1 MAPRVGSLPSYVT
14 VWLLLVLAWAANFII
29 RIGFSA
35 LLPPIIAELDLSYA
49 RAGVLASAF
58 FWAYVAMQIPAGLL
72 GDRFG
77 RRRVLLIGLV
87 GGACAAALTGAA
99 GSFAMLVVARILT
112 GACQG
117 SLFSNDRALIV
128 AVTPPDKIGLGQG
141 VSFSGPGIGLTLGL
155 LLGGVLGE
163 WLSWRTTFWLFALGP
178 MVAALSI
185 ARWVPAPADAAPA
198 GHAGARLWTVLG
210 TARIWLL
217 GIVGSCG
224 IYVQFVLATWA
235 PLFFQE
241 TGVEELG
248 RAGMYASLQGPAA
261 IAGLIAG
268 GWTDDRVRRYGL
280 GHPTVIA
287 VALAALALSVAG
299 MAGAI
304 GYRSPLGLAVA
315 LSVGAFFCWSMWAA
329 SYALLG
335 ELVSRASLGTAFGLL
350 NSVSFLGAIVGPP
363 LTGWVRDATGSFTP
377 GCLLAALVAL
387 VGAVLSLTLRGP
399 APSARR
405 DVP

>member
-1 MAPRVGSLPSYVT
+1 MPAALPSYVT

-35 LLPPIIAELDLSYA
+35 LLPPIIAELDLSYT
-49 RAGVLASAF
+49 RAGMLAGAF

-99 GSFAMLVVARILT
+99 GSFTLLVVARILT

-163 WLSWRTTFWLFALGP
+163 WLSWRTAFWLFALGP
-178 MVAALSI
+178 LVSALAV
-185 ARWVPAPADAAPA
+185 ARWVPAPVHAAPA
-198 GHAGARLWTVLG
+198 GHAGARLSTVLG
-210 TARIWLL
+210 NGRLWLL
-217 GIVGSCG
+217 GIVSGCG
-224 IYVQFVLATWA
+224 IYVQFVLAIWA

-248 RAGMYASLQGPAA
+248 RAGTYASLQGPAA
-261 IAGLIAG
+261 IAGLIVG
-268 GWTDDRVRRYGL
+268 GWTDDRVRRHGL
-280 GHPTVIA
+280 GHSTVIA
-287 VALAALALSVAG
+287 VGLAALALSVAA

-304 GYRSPLGLAVA
+304 GSRSPLWLAVA
-315 LSVGAFFCWSMWAA
+315 LVVAGFFCWSIWGAVYPM
-329 SYALLG
+329 LG
-335 ELVSRASLGTAFGLL
+335 DLVDRESLGTAFGLL

-363 LTGWVRDATGSFTP
+363 LTGWVRDAAGSFTP

-387 VGAVLSLTLRGP
+387 VGVVLSLTMRAA
-399 APSARR
+399 APPARR

>member
-1 MAPRVGSLPSYVT
+1 MRALPPYVA
-14 VWLLLVLAWAANFII
+14 VWLLLVLAWATNFII

-35 LLPPIIAELDLSYA
+35 LLPSIISELGLSYT

-58 FWAYVAMQIPAGLL
+58 FWAYAAMQLPAGLL

-77 RRRVLLIGLV
+77 RRRVLLLGLI
-87 GGACAAALTGAA
+87 GGAGAAVLTGAA
-99 GSFAMLVVARILT
+99 GSFAMLIVARVVT

-117 SLFSNDRALIV
+117 SLFSNDRAIIV

-178 MVAALSI
+178 IIAALCI
-185 ARWVPAPADAAPA
+185 VRWVPAPSPAAQRA
-198 GHAGARLWTVLG
+198 HAGARLRAVL
-210 TARIWLL
+210 AHRPLWLL
-217 GIVGSCG
+217 GIVGTCG

-235 PLFFQE
+235 PVFFQE

-248 RAGMYASLQGPAA
+248 RAGAYASLQGAA
-261 IAGLIAG
+261 AVAGLVVG
-268 GWTDDRVRRYGL
+268 GWTDDRLRRRGV
-280 GHPTVIA
+280 GHTAVIA
-287 VALAALALSVAG
+287 VGLAALALSAAA

-304 GYRSPLGLAVA
+304 ASRSPLALAVTLFA
-315 LSVGAFFCWSMWAA
+315 AAFFCWSIWPPV
-329 SYALLG
+329 YALLG
-335 ELVSRASLGTAFGLL
+335 DMVNPASLGTGFGLL
-350 NSVSFLGAIVGPP
+350 NSVSFLGAVAGPP
-363 LTGWVRDATGSFTP
+363 ITGWVRDAAGSFGP

-387 VGAVLSLTLRGP
+387 VGAGLSLAVRPPTPVRH
-399 APSARR
+399 SARQGLT
-405 DVP
+405 